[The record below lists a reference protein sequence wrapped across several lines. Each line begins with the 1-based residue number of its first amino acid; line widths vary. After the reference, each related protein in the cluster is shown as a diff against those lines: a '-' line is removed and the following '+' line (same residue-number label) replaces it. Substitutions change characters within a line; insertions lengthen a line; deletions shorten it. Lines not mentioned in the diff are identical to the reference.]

1 MAAQVDCGKVFF
13 SGISA
18 LSDLNA
24 SRAHAFSYHA
34 VAPGRVNLIGEHTD
48 YNDGFTLPLAIDR
61 CTTVSARLTA
71 DVRGWSAYTSPQLG
85 ETVWWTAD
93 GGAWVPDPHGAAT
106 VMPLADASS
115 APHWSK
121 YVAGV
126 LQQFKR
132 AGETLPPLELLIESD
147 VPVGGGVSSSAALEV
162 AVAMLVQRVLGQN
175 LDGHEIARRCQAAE
189 HEYAGVPCG
198 LMDQLSSVFGRA
210 GHLML
215 MDCRDQKL
223 EFIPSSAD
231 VAYVVINS
239 RIKHDLAEGEYRQ
252 RRQQCEAACRYLQV
266 QSLRDVTVATLE
278 SQAAV
283 MDSLLYRRA
292 RHVVTENERTL
303 AAAAALR
310 EQRWERLG
318 ELMYTSHE
326 SMRWDYEIT
335 CPEIDALVAI
345 AQGLGPGRGV
355 WGARMTGGGFGGCVV
370 VLVAAEAAAQICA
383 EMVERYAAE
392 TGRTG
397 DGFVTQPAAGA
408 LARFNA

>member
-1 MAAQVDCGKVFF
+1 M
-13 SGISA
+13 
-18 LSDLNA
+18 SDLNA
-24 SRAHAFSYHA
+24 PRSHAFSYHA

-71 DVRGWSAYTSPQLG
+71 DIRGWSAFTSPQLG

-93 GGAWVPDPHGAAT
+93 GGAWVLDPHGAAT

-126 LQQFKR
+126 LQQFTR
-132 AGETLPPLELLIESD
+132 AGETLPSLEMLIESD

-162 AVAMLVQRVLGQN
+162 SVAMLLQRVLGRT

-215 MDCRDQKL
+215 MDCRDQQL

-231 VAYVVINS
+231 LAYVVINS

-266 QSLRDVTVATLE
+266 QSLRDLTPELLE
-278 SQAAV
+278 QRSV
-283 MDSLLYRRA
+283 GMEPLLYRRA
-292 RHVVTENERTL
+292 RHVVTENERTV

-310 EQRWERLG
+310 AQRWETLG
-318 ELMYTSHE
+318 QLMYASHE

-335 CPEIDALVAI
+335 CPEIDALVAM
-345 AQGLGPGRGV
+345 AREMGPERGV

-370 VLVAAEAAAQICA
+370 VLAAAAAAEQICA
-383 EMVERYAAE
+383 EIVERYAAE
-392 TGRTG
+392 TGRAG

-408 LARFNA
+408 LERFNA

>member
-1 MAAQVDCGKVFF
+1 MN
-13 SGISA
+13 A
-18 LSDLNA
+18 LSDLNVA
-24 SRAHAFSYHA
+24 CSHALSYRAL
-34 VAPGRVNLIGEHTD
+34 APGRVNLIGEHTD
-48 YNDGFTLPLAIDR
+48 YNDGFTLPLAIER
-61 CTTVSARLTA
+61 CTTVSARITEQP
-71 DVRGWSAYTSPQLG
+71 RGWSSFTSPQLG
-85 ETVWWTAD
+85 QTVWWTAD
-93 GGAWVPDPHGAAT
+93 GAAWVPDPAGPGTA
-106 VMPLADASS
+106 VPLADASS

-126 LQQFKR
+126 LQQFTR
-132 AGETLPPLELLIESD
+132 AGETLPSLEMLIESE

-162 AVAMLVQRVLGQN
+162 AVAMLLQRVLGRT

-215 MDCRDQKL
+215 MDCRDQQL

-239 RIKHDLAEGEYRQ
+239 RVKHNLAEGEYRQ

-266 QSLRDVTVATLE
+266 KSLRNVTVATLE
-278 SQAAV
+278 SHAAT

-292 RHVVTENERTL
+292 RHVVTENERTV

-310 EQRWERLG
+310 EQRWEGLG
-318 ELMYTSHE
+318 QLMYASHE

-345 AQGLGPGRGV
+345 ARELGPERGV

-370 VLVAAEAAAQICA
+370 VLAAAAAAEQICA
-383 EMVERYAAE
+383 EIVERYAAE
-392 TGRTG
+392 TGRAG

-408 LARFNA
+408 LERFNA